1 MRLVQILY
9 EIFIGT
15 IGESFSAYNS
25 GFLKRVCCTVATAK
39 LTFSIQNLLYI
50 HSLHSLKSMMHSN
63 NLTY

>member
-9 EIFIGT
+9 IGT
-15 IGESFSAYNS
+15 IGDSFSAYNS
-25 GFLKRVCCTVATAK
+25 GFLKRVCCTAATDK
-39 LTFSIQNLLYI
+39 LTFSIQSLLHI